1 VKHLVVKEND
11 AGYDASV
18 VTAPDPQPGPGEV
31 LVRVAASGLNRADLS
46 QIAGRYPPPPGESP
60 ILGMEVSGNRA
71 DTGEA
76 VCALLAGGGHADLAA
91 VPVGQLMPV
100 PKGVDLTAAAGI
112 PEAYLTAYVNLA
124 IEGALAAGQTALIHA
139 GASGVGLAAIQVAKL
154 LGARVAATTRT
165 TAKLQPL
172 RDAGADLAIDTS
184 SSRFGEA
191 VAEAWGRDAVHVVLD
206 PVGAATLAGDLRVLA
221 PGGRVI
227 FLSTMSGREA
237 PLDISALMSKRGAII
252 GSTLR
257 GRSRAEKAELVA
269 RFRERMLPAFADGR
283 LRVVVDL
290 VYPPAQAAA
299 AFQRMRDNANVG
311 KILINWR

>member
-1 VKHLVVKEND
+1 MKHLVVKERD

-18 VTAPDPQPGPGEV
+18 VPAPDPVPGPGEV
-31 LVRVAASGLNRADLS
+31 LVRVGASGLNRADLS
-46 QIAGRYPPPPGESP
+46 QIAGRYPAPPGESP
-60 ILGMEVSGNRA
+60 ILGMEVSGNRV

-76 VCALLAGGGHADLAA
+76 VCALLAGGGHADLVA
-91 VPVGQLMPV
+91 VPLGQLMPV
-100 PKGVDLTAAAGI
+100 PKGMDLTAAAGI
-112 PEAYLTAYVNLA
+112 PEAFLTAFVNLVL
-124 IEGALAAGQTALIHA
+124 EGGLTVGQTALIHA

-165 TAKLQPL
+165 AAKLPAL
-172 RDAGADLAIDTS
+172 RDAGADLAVDTS
-184 SSRFGEA
+184 TSRFAEA
-191 VAEAWGRDAVHVVLD
+191 VTEAWGRDAVNVVLD

-237 PLDISALMSKRGAII
+237 PLDIALLMSKHAALV

-257 GRSRAEKAELVA
+257 GRSRAEKAGLVA
-269 RFRERMLPAFADGR
+269 QFREQVLPAFAEGR

-299 AFQRMRDNANVG
+299 AFQRMHDNLNTG

>member
-1 VKHLVVKEND
+1 MKHLVVKESEG
-11 AGYDASV
+11 GYDASV
-18 VTAPDPQPGPGEV
+18 VTAPDPVPGPGEA

-46 QIAGRYPPPPGESP
+46 QIAGRYPPPPGEST

-76 VCALLAGGGHADLAA
+76 VCALLAGGGHADHVA
-91 VPVGQLMPV
+91 VPLGQLMPV

-112 PEAYLTAYVNLA
+112 PETFLTAFLNLEIA
-124 IEGALAAGQTALIHA
+124 GGLAAGQNALIHA

-154 LGARVAATTRT
+154 LGARVGATTRT
-165 TAKLQPL
+165 AAKLPAL

-184 SSRFGEA
+184 ASRFAEA
-191 VAEAWGRDAVHVVLD
+191 VTEAWGRDAVHVILD

-221 PGGRVI
+221 PDGRVI

-237 PLDISALMSKRGAII
+237 PLDIALLMSKRGLLV

-257 GRSRAEKAELVA
+257 GRSRAEKAELVG
-269 RFRERMLPAFADGR
+269 RFRERILPGFADGR
-283 LRVVVDL
+283 LRVVVDM
-290 VYPPAQAAA
+290 VYPPTQAAA
-299 AFQRMRDNANVG
+299 AFQRMRDNLNVG

>member
-1 VKHLVVKEND
+1 MKHLVVKESEG
-11 AGYDASV
+11 GYDASV
-18 VTAPDPQPGPGEV
+18 VTAPDPVPGPGEA

-46 QIAGRYPPPPGESP
+46 QIAGRYPPPPGEST

-76 VCALLAGGGHADLAA
+76 VCALLAGGGHADLVA
-91 VPVGQLMPV
+91 VPLGQLMPV

-112 PEAYLTAYVNLA
+112 PETFLTAFLNLEIA
-124 IEGALAAGQTALIHA
+124 GGLAAGQNALIHA

-154 LGARVAATTRT
+154 LGARVGATTRT
-165 TAKLQPL
+165 AAKLPAL

-184 SSRFGEA
+184 ASRFAEA
-191 VAEAWGRDAVHVVLD
+191 VTEAWGRDAVHVILD

-221 PGGRVI
+221 PDGRVI

-237 PLDISALMSKRGAII
+237 PLDIALLMSKRGLLV

-257 GRSRAEKAELVA
+257 GRSRAEKAELVG
-269 RFRERMLPAFADGR
+269 RFRERILPGFADGR
-283 LRVVVDL
+283 LRVVVDM
-290 VYPPAQAAA
+290 VYPPTQAAA
-299 AFQRMRDNANVG
+299 AFQRMRDNLNVG

>member
-1 VKHLVVKEND
+1 LKHLVVKEREG
-11 AGYDASV
+11 GYDASV
-18 VTAPDPQPGPGEV
+18 VTASDPAPRPGEV

-76 VCALLAGGGHADLAA
+76 VCALLAGGGHADLVA
-91 VPVGQLMPV
+91 VPIGQMMPV
-100 PKGVDLTAAAGI
+100 PKNVDLTAAAGI
-112 PEAYLTAYVNLA
+112 PETFLTAFVNLV
-124 IEGALAAGQTALIHA
+124 IEGGLAVGQTTLIHA

-165 TAKLQPL
+165 AAKLPAL
-172 RDAGADLAIDTS
+172 RDAGADLAIDAS
-184 SSRFGEA
+184 ASRFSEA
-191 VAEAWGRDAVHVVLD
+191 LTEAWGRDAVHVILD

-221 PGGRVI
+221 PGGRAI

-237 PLDISALMSKRGAII
+237 PLDLALLMQKRAALV
-252 GSTLR
+252 GSMLR
-257 GRSRAEKAELVA
+257 GRSRAEKAEIVA
-269 RFRERMLPAFADGR
+269 RFRERMLPAFAEGR
-283 LRVVVDL
+283 LRVIVDL
-290 VYPPAQAAA
+290 IYPPTQAAA

>member
-1 VKHLVVKEND
+1 VRHLVVKEREG
-11 AGYDASV
+11 GYEASV
-18 VTAPDPQPGPGEV
+18 VTAPDPVPGAGEV
-31 LVRVAASGLNRADLS
+31 LLRVAASGLNRADLS

-76 VCALLAGGGHADLAA
+76 VCALLAGGGHADLVA
-91 VPVGQLMPV
+91 VPLGQLMPV

-112 PEAYLTAYVNLA
+112 PEAFLTAFVNLA
-124 IEGALAAGQTALIHA
+124 IDGGLAAGETALIHA
-139 GASGVGLAAIQVAKL
+139 GASGVGLAAIQVAKF
-154 LGARVAATTRT
+154 LGGRVAATTRT
-165 TAKLQPL
+165 TAKLQAL
-172 RDAGADLAIDTS
+172 RDAGADLAVDTS
-184 SSRFGEA
+184 NSRFAEA
-191 VAEAWGRDAVHVVLD
+191 VTEAWGRDAVHVILD

-237 PLDISALMSKRGAII
+237 PLDIALLMSKRGSLV

-269 RFRERMLPAFADGR
+269 RFRDRLLPGFADGR
-283 LRVVVDL
+283 LRVVVDM
-290 VYPPAQAAA
+290 VFPPTQAAA
-299 AFQRMRDNANVG
+299 AFQRMRDNLNIG

>member
-1 VKHLVVKEND
+1 MRYLAVKERD
-11 AGYDASV
+11 GGYDATIA
-18 VTAPDPQPGPGEV
+18 TASDPVPGPGEV

-71 DTGEA
+71 DTGEP
-76 VCALLAGGGHADLAA
+76 VCALLAGGGHADVVA

-112 PEAYLTAYVNLA
+112 PESFLTAYVNLA
-124 IEGALAAGQTALIHA
+124 IEGGLAAGQTALIHA

-165 TAKLQPL
+165 AAKLQAL
-172 RDAGADLAIDTS
+172 RDVGADLAIDTGT
-184 SSRFGEA
+184 SRFAEA
-191 VAEAWGRDAVHVVLD
+191 VTEAWGRDAVHVVLD

-227 FLSTMSGREA
+227 FLATMSGREA
-237 PLDISALMSKRGAII
+237 PLDIALLMSKRGSLV

-257 GRSRAEKAELVA
+257 GRSRAEKAEIVA
-269 RFRERMLPAFADGR
+269 RFRERVLPAFADGR
-283 LRVVVDL
+283 LRVMVDL
-290 VYPPAQAAA
+290 VYPPTQVAA

>member
-1 VKHLVVKEND
+1 
-11 AGYDASV
+11 
-18 VTAPDPQPGPGEV
+18 
-31 LVRVAASGLNRADLS
+31 
-46 QIAGRYPPPPGESP
+46 
-60 ILGMEVSGNRA
+60 
-71 DTGEA
+71 
-76 VCALLAGGGHADLAA
+76 
-91 VPVGQLMPV
+91 MPV

-112 PEAYLTAYVNLA
+112 PEAFLTAFVNLVIA
-124 IEGALAAGQTALIHA
+124 GGLASGQSTLIHA

-165 TAKLQPL
+165 AAKLPAL
-172 RDAGADLAIDTS
+172 RDAGADVAIDTS
-184 SSRFGEA
+184 ASRFGEA
-191 VAEAWGRDAVHVVLD
+191 LTEAWGRDTVHVVLD

-237 PLDISALMSKRGAII
+237 PLDIGLLMAKRGSLV

-257 GRSRAEKAELVA
+257 GRSRAEKADLVS
-269 RFRERMLPAFADGR
+269 RFRDRILPGFSDGR
-283 LRVVVDL
+283 LRVVIDV
-290 VYPPAQAAA
+290 VYPPTQAAA

>member
-1 VKHLVVKEND
+1 VKHLVVRERD

-18 VTAPDPQPGPGEV
+18 VTAPDPEPGPGEV

-46 QIAGRYPPPPGESP
+46 QIAGRYPPPPGESLV
-60 ILGMEVSGNRA
+60 LGMEVSGHRA

-76 VCALLAGGGHADLAA
+76 VCALLAGGGHADLVS
-91 VPVGQLMPV
+91 VPVGQIMAV

-112 PEAYLTAYVNLA
+112 PEAFLTAFVNLVIA
-124 IEGALAAGQTALIHA
+124 GGLAAGQTALVHA

-165 TAKLQPL
+165 AAKLQAL

-184 SSRFGEA
+184 ASRFGET
-191 VAEAWGRDAVHVVLD
+191 VTEAWGRDAVHVILD
-206 PVGAATLAGDLRVLA
+206 PVGAATLAADLRVLA

-237 PLDISALMSKRGAII
+237 PLDIALLMSKRASLV

-257 GRSRAEKAELVA
+257 GRSRAEKADLVA
-269 RFRERMLPAFADGR
+269 QFRERMLPSFAEGR
-283 LRVVVDL
+283 LRVVVDV
-290 VYPPAQAAA
+290 VYPPTQAAA
-299 AFQRMRDNANVG
+299 AFQRMRDNANIG

>member
-1 VKHLVVKEND
+1 VKHLVVKEREG
-11 AGYDASV
+11 GYEASV
-18 VTAPDPQPGPGEV
+18 VTAPDPVPGAGEV
-31 LVRVAASGLNRADLS
+31 LLRVAASGLNRADLS

-76 VCALLAGGGHADLAA
+76 VCALLAGGGHADLVA
-91 VPVGQLMPV
+91 VPLGQLMPA

-112 PEAYLTAYVNLA
+112 PEAFLTAFVNLA
-124 IEGALAAGQTALIHA
+124 IDGGLAAGETALIHA
-139 GASGVGLAAIQVAKL
+139 GASGVGLAAIQVAKF
-154 LGARVAATTRT
+154 LGGRVAATTRT
-165 TAKLQPL
+165 TAKLQAL
-172 RDAGADLAIDTS
+172 RDAGADLAVDTS
-184 SSRFGEA
+184 NSRFAEA
-191 VAEAWGRDAVHVVLD
+191 VTEAWGRDAVHVILD

-237 PLDISALMSKRGAII
+237 PLDIALLMSKRGSLV

-269 RFRERMLPAFADGR
+269 RFRDRLLPGFADGR
-283 LRVVVDL
+283 LRVVVDM
-290 VYPPAQAAA
+290 VFPPTQAAA
-299 AFQRMRDNANVG
+299 AFQRMRDNLNIG

>member
-1 VKHLVVKEND
+1 LKHLVVKEREG
-11 AGYDASV
+11 GYDASV
-18 VTAPDPQPGPGEV
+18 VTASDPAPRPGEV

-76 VCALLAGGGHADLAA
+76 VCALLAGGGHADLVA
-91 VPVGQLMPV
+91 VPIGQMLPV
-100 PKGVDLTAAAGI
+100 PKNVDLTAAAGI
-112 PEAYLTAYVNLA
+112 PETFLTAFVNLV
-124 IEGALAAGQTALIHA
+124 IEGGLAVGQTTLIHA

-165 TAKLQPL
+165 AAKLPAL
-172 RDAGADLAIDTS
+172 RDAGADLAIDAS
-184 SSRFGEA
+184 ASRFSEA
-191 VAEAWGRDAVHVVLD
+191 LTEAWGRDAVHVILD

-221 PGGRVI
+221 PGGRAI

-237 PLDISALMSKRGAII
+237 PLDLALLMQKRAALV
-252 GSTLR
+252 GSMLR
-257 GRSRAEKAELVA
+257 GRSRAEKAEIVA
-269 RFRERMLPAFADGR
+269 RFRERMLPAFAEGR
-283 LRVVVDL
+283 LRVIVDL
-290 VYPPAQAAA
+290 IYPPTQAAA

>member
-1 VKHLVVKEND
+1 MKHLVVKERD
-11 AGYDASV
+11 GSYDASV
-18 VTAPDPQPGPGEV
+18 VTAPDPEPGPGEV
-31 LVRVAASGLNRADLS
+31 LVRVAASGVNRADLS

-76 VCALLAGGGHADLAA
+76 VCALLAGGGHADLVS
-91 VPVGQLMPV
+91 VPVGQIMPV

-112 PEAYLTAYVNLA
+112 PEAFLTAYVNLV
-124 IEGALAAGQTALIHA
+124 IEGGLAAGQTALIHA

-165 TAKLQPL
+165 AAKLPAL

-184 SSRFGEA
+184 ASRFGEA
-191 VAEAWGRDAVHVVLD
+191 VTEAWGRDAVHVILD
-206 PVGAATLAGDLRVLA
+206 PVGAATLAADLRVLA

-237 PLDISALMSKRGAII
+237 PLDIALLMSKRASLV

-257 GRSRAEKAELVA
+257 GRSRAEKADLVA
-269 RFRERMLPAFADGR
+269 RFRERLLPGFAEGR
-283 LRVVVDL
+283 LRVVVDM
-290 VYPPAQAAA
+290 VYPPTQAAA
-299 AFQRMRDNANVG
+299 AFQRMRDNANIG

>member
-1 VKHLVVKEND
+1 MKHLVVKEND

-76 VCALLAGGGHADLAA
+76 VCALLAGGGHADVVA
-91 VPVGQLMPV
+91 VPVGQLLPV
-100 PKGVDLTAAAGI
+100 PKGMDLTAAAGL
-112 PEAYLTAYVNLA
+112 PEAFLTAFVNLVG
-124 IEGALAAGQTALIHA
+124 EGGLGQGQTALIHA

-165 TAKLQPL
+165 AAKLPAL

-191 VAEAWGRDAVHVVLD
+191 VAEAWGRDPVHVVLD

-237 PLDISALMSKRGAII
+237 PLDISALMSKRGVII

>member
-1 VKHLVVKEND
+1 MKHLVVRERD

-18 VTAPDPQPGPGEV
+18 VTAPDPEPGPSEV

-76 VCALLAGGGHADLAA
+76 VCALLAGGGHADLVS
-91 VPVGQLMPV
+91 VPVGQIMAV

-112 PEAYLTAYVNLA
+112 PEAFLTAFVNLVIA
-124 IEGALAAGQTALIHA
+124 GGLAAGQTALVHA

-165 TAKLQPL
+165 AAKLQAL

-184 SSRFGEA
+184 ASRFGET
-191 VAEAWGRDAVHVVLD
+191 VTEAWGRDAVHVILD
-206 PVGAATLAGDLRVLA
+206 PVGAATLAADLRVLA

-237 PLDISALMSKRGAII
+237 PLDIALLMSKRASLV

-257 GRSRAEKAELVA
+257 GRSRAEKADLVA
-269 RFRERMLPAFADGR
+269 QFRERMLPSFAEGR
-283 LRVVVDL
+283 LRVVVDV
-290 VYPPAQAAA
+290 VYPPTQAAA
-299 AFQRMRDNANVG
+299 AFQRMRDNANIG

>member
-1 VKHLVVKEND
+1 VKHLVVKERD

-18 VTAPDPQPGPGEV
+18 VTAPDPEPGPGEV

-46 QIAGRYPPPPGESP
+46 QIAGRYPPPPGEST

-76 VCALLAGGGHADLAA
+76 VCALLAGGGHADLVA
-91 VPVGQLMPV
+91 VPVGQLLPV
-100 PKGVDLTAAAGI
+100 PKGMDLTAAAGV
-112 PEAYLTAYVNLA
+112 PEAFLTAFVNLV
-124 IEGALAAGQTALIHA
+124 IEAGLGQGQTALIHA

-165 TAKLQPL
+165 AAKLPAL
-172 RDAGADLAIDTS
+172 RDAGADLVIDTS
-184 SSRFGEA
+184 ASRFGA
-191 VAEAWGRDAVHVVLD
+191 ALTEAWGRDAVHVILD

-237 PLDISALMSKRGAII
+237 PLDIGLLMSKRGSLV

-257 GRSRAEKAELVA
+257 GRSRAEKADLVA
-269 RFRERMLPAFADGR
+269 RFRDRMLPGFSDGR
-283 LRVVVDL
+283 LRVVVDM
-290 VYPPAQAAA
+290 VYPPTQAAG

>member
-1 VKHLVVKEND
+1 VRHLVVKEREG
-11 AGYDASV
+11 GYEASV
-18 VTAPDPQPGPGEV
+18 VTAPDPVPGAGEV
-31 LVRVAASGLNRADLS
+31 LLRVAASGLNRADLS

-76 VCALLAGGGHADLAA
+76 VCALLAGGGHADLVA
-91 VPVGQLMPV
+91 VPLGQLMPA

-112 PEAYLTAYVNLA
+112 PEAFLTAFVNLA
-124 IEGALAAGQTALIHA
+124 IDGGLAAGETALIHA
-139 GASGVGLAAIQVAKL
+139 GASGVGLAAIQVAKF
-154 LGARVAATTRT
+154 LGGRVAATTRT
-165 TAKLQPL
+165 TAKLQAL
-172 RDAGADLAIDTS
+172 RDAGADLAVDTS
-184 SSRFGEA
+184 NSRFAEA
-191 VAEAWGRDAVHVVLD
+191 VTEAWGRDAVHVILD

-237 PLDISALMSKRGAII
+237 PLDIALLMSKRGSLV

-269 RFRERMLPAFADGR
+269 RFRDRLLPGFADGR
-283 LRVVVDL
+283 LRVVVDM
-290 VYPPAQAAA
+290 VFPPTQAAA
-299 AFQRMRDNANVG
+299 AFQRMRDNLNIG

>member
-1 VKHLVVKEND
+1 MKHLVVKEND

>member
-1 VKHLVVKEND
+1 MKHLVVKEND
-11 AGYDASV
+11 AGYNASV

-76 VCALLAGGGHADLAA
+76 VCALLAGGGHADLVA
-91 VPVGQLMPV
+91 VPVGQLLPV
-100 PKGVDLTAAAGI
+100 PKGMDLTAAAGL
-112 PEAYLTAYVNLA
+112 PEAFLTAFVNLVG
-124 IEGALAAGQTALIHA
+124 EGGLGQGQTALIHA

-165 TAKLQPL
+165 AAKLPAL

-184 SSRFGEA
+184 ASRVAEA
-191 VAEAWGRDAVHVVLD
+191 VTEAWGRDPVHVVLD

-237 PLDISALMSKRGAII
+237 PLDISALMSKHAAII

>member
-1 VKHLVVKEND
+1 MKYLAVKERD
-11 AGYDASV
+11 GGYDATI
-18 VTAPDPQPGPGEV
+18 VTAPDPEPAAGEV
-31 LVRVAASGLNRADLS
+31 LVRVAASGINRADLS

-71 DTGEA
+71 DTGEP
-76 VCALLAGGGHADLAA
+76 VCALLGGGGHADVAA
-91 VPVGQLMPV
+91 VPAAQLLPV
-100 PKGVDLTAAAGI
+100 PKNVDLTAAAGI
-112 PEAYLTAYVNLA
+112 PEAFLTAYVNLA
-124 IEGALAAGQTALIHA
+124 LEGGLAAGQTALIHA
-139 GASGVGLAAIQVAKL
+139 GASGVGLAAIQVAKF

-165 TAKLQPL
+165 GAKLAAL

-184 SSRFGEA
+184 ASRFGEA

-221 PGGRVI
+221 PGGRVV
-227 FLSTMSGREA
+227 FLATMSGREA
-237 PLDISALMSKRGAII
+237 PLDIASLMSKRAAVV

-257 GRSRAEKAELVA
+257 GRGRAEKAELVA
-269 RFRERMLPAFADGR
+269 RFREAVLPGFADGR
-283 LRVVVDL
+283 LRVFVDL

-311 KILINWR
+311 KILLNWR

>member
-1 VKHLVVKEND
+1 MKHLVVKEREG
-11 AGYDASV
+11 GYEASV
-18 VTAPDPQPGPGEV
+18 VTAPDPEPGPGEV
-31 LVRVAASGLNRADLS
+31 LVRVAASGLNRADLW

-76 VCALLAGGGHADLAA
+76 VCALLAGGGHADLVA
-91 VPVGQLMPV
+91 VPIGQMMPV
-100 PKGVDLTAAAGI
+100 PKNVDLTVAAGI
-112 PEAYLTAYVNLA
+112 PEAFLTAFVNLV
-124 IEGALAAGQTALIHA
+124 IEGGLASGQTALIHA
-139 GASGVGLAAIQVAKL
+139 GASGVGLAAIQVAKF

-165 TAKLQPL
+165 AAKLPAL

-184 SSRFGEA
+184 ASRFSEA
-191 VAEAWGRDAVHVVLD
+191 LTEAWGRDAVHVILD
-206 PVGAATLAGDLRVLA
+206 PVGAATLPGDLRVLA
-221 PGGRVI
+221 PGGRAI

-237 PLDISALMSKRGAII
+237 PLDIGLLMSKRGSLV

-257 GRSRAEKAELVA
+257 GRSRAEKADLVT
-269 RFRERMLPAFADGR
+269 RFRERMWPAFADGR
-283 LRVVVDL
+283 LRVLVDL
-290 VYPPAQAAA
+290 VYPPTQAAA

>member
-1 VKHLVVKEND
+1 VKHLVVRERD

-18 VTAPDPQPGPGEV
+18 VTAPDPEPGPGEV

-76 VCALLAGGGHADLAA
+76 VCALLAGGGHADLVS
-91 VPVGQLMPV
+91 VPVGQIMAV

-112 PEAYLTAYVNLA
+112 PEAFLTAFVNLVIA
-124 IEGALAAGQTALIHA
+124 GGLAAGQTALVHA

-165 TAKLQPL
+165 AAKLQAL

-184 SSRFGEA
+184 ASRFGET
-191 VAEAWGRDAVHVVLD
+191 VTEAWGRDAVHVILD
-206 PVGAATLAGDLRVLA
+206 PVGAATLAADLRVLA

-237 PLDISALMSKRGAII
+237 PLDIALLMSKRASLV

-257 GRSRAEKAELVA
+257 GRSRAEKADLVA
-269 RFRERMLPAFADGR
+269 QFRERMLPSFAEGR
-283 LRVVVDL
+283 LRVVVDV
-290 VYPPAQAAA
+290 VYPPTQAAA
-299 AFQRMRDNANVG
+299 AFQRMRDNANIG